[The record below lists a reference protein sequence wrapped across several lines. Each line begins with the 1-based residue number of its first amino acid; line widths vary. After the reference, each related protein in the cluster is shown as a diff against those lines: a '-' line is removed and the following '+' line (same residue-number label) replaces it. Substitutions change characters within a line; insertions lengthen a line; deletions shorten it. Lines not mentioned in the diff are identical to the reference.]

1 MVILWASLELRT
13 KVVQVSNQLIYCSYV
28 PRDPSLTSETY
39 HCKRGVNQIFSQSS
53 HIFNPNLFSDDD
65 LCYNAERDVFPV
77 AIHCVVEDGSE
88 GILYIIYLY

>member
-1 MVILWASLELRT
+1 MLL
-13 KVVQVSNQLIYCSYV
+13 VSNNFKCYSYL

-39 HCKRGVNQIFSQSS
+39 HCKRGANQIFSQSS

-77 AIHCVVEDGSE
+77 AIHCVVEDGTE
-88 GILYIIYLY
+88 GIFHIYYIFIL